1 MKCQAHS
8 TYACQSVAWKVN
20 LSNKEIEYDII
31 QLYKEQDRLKAEPP
45 AIFSWYIPKGLDSAT
60 RLTLAQKKNRST
72 LQYNETSA
80 WSRKGSQLVGYNDIE
95 KPTKPRLKMELTVS
109 QM

>member
-45 AIFSWYIPKGLDSAT
+45 AIFS
-60 RLTLAQKKNRST
+60 
-72 LQYNETSA
+72 
-80 WSRKGSQLVGYNDIE
+80 
-95 KPTKPRLKMELTVS
+95 
-109 QM
+109 